1 MPAGSTTVL
10 SEPLIFSK
18 EGPNLD
24 FESKSSLFY
33 ILLQVFKKH
42 CAVQQKHMCG
52 QYLTWGTSVRV
63 WLPGRWDYGNFYYAE
78 LLTQTIQ
85 PTQNPMQASHNY
97 QSDQQFCSWLYT
109 QKSWNSCPNTCTQI
123 FTAALFIQLPKDRNI
138 PNVHSWVM
146 DKQIW
151 RIPIMEYYSA
161 TKRNEALIHVTTWM
175 NLENVMPDAKGH
187 RVKVNLYKIP
197 GNVQEIYN

>member
-1 MPAGSTTVL
+1 MRIHRQSFETKDPSSNAFRGQAGQVGVTGWQRGRYPLSQCSPALVPAGSTTVL

-109 QKSWNSCPNTCTQI
+109 QKS
-123 FTAALFIQLPKDRNI
+123 
-138 PNVHSWVM
+138 
-146 DKQIW
+146 
-151 RIPIMEYYSA
+151 
-161 TKRNEALIHVTTWM
+161 
-175 NLENVMPDAKGH
+175 
-187 RVKVNLYKIP
+187 
-197 GNVQEIYN
+197 